1 MASSAQNGNW
11 QHTIRDL
18 SRNGTGILVLI
29 LALLGMLILPLPPFL
44 LDLFFTFNIALSLVV
59 LFAVIYVQRPMDFS
73 AFPSVLLIATLLR
86 LALNV
91 ASTRVVLIE
100 GHNGPGAA
108 GQVIESFGHFIIGG
122 NFAVGIV
129 VFMILVIIN
138 FMVVTKG
145 AGRVSEVTARF
156 TLDAMP
162 GKQMAIDADLNAG
175 VLTQE
180 EARKRRED
188 VRIESDFYGAMD
200 GASKFVKGDA
210 IAGILI
216 LFINLIGGMI
226 IGVLQHDLSAGTAA
240 EYYVLLSIG
249 DGLVAQIPAL
259 LLSIAVAIIVTRI
272 SRSGTMSEQV
282 VGQMFDNSKVLYL
295 SGVILLLIGI
305 IPGMPHLVFLLLG
318 GACMG
323 GGWLI
328 DQKALQPEVVSEGG
342 AAAAGAGGAAAG
354 AAAAKAPTEV
364 QWEDVTQQDVIG
376 LEVGYRLIP
385 LVDRNQGG
393 ELVGRITGVRK
404 KLSKDL
410 GFLVQSVHIRDNLD
424 MPPTGYRLLVLGDV
438 VAQGEIQPGMD
449 LAINPG
455 QVHGTLR
462 GLPTR
467 DPAFGMEALWI
478 EPALRDQAQSLGY
491 TVVDTGTVIAT
502 HLSQVIRQHAHE
514 LLGHEEVQQ
523 LLDRL
528 AQSDPRLV
536 ENLVPKQLPLSV
548 VVRVLQ
554 NLLREGVSIR
564 SLRLIA
570 ESLAEQAPRTKNPD
584 ELLEGVRIALGRM
597 IVQEI
602 NGLDEEMPVMVL
614 DPELEQILLNSIR
627 GGAGSV
633 GLEPGLAERMQQGLA
648 DYARRQEALGQP
660 AVLLVSPGI
669 RSWISR
675 FIRRSIPS
683 LAVLSYNEVPDNKQ
697 VRLVTSLGPQGR
709 LTQSG

>member
-1 MASSAQNGNW
+1 MSAASSNSVRNTLTDFAGNG
-11 QHTIRDL
+11 L
-18 SRNGTGILVLI
+18 GILILI
-29 LALLGMLILPLPPFL
+29 MALLGMLVLPVPAFL
-44 LDLFFTFNIALSLVV
+44 LDLFFTFNITLSLIIV
-59 LFAVIYVQRPMDFS
+59 FAVIYVKRPMDFS
-73 AFPSVLLIATLLR
+73 AFPSVLLLATLLR

-91 ASTRVVLIE
+91 ASTRVVLLE

-108 GQVIESFGHFIIGG
+108 GKVIESFGHFIIGG

-129 VFMILVIIN
+129 VFTILVIIN

-175 VLTQE
+175 VLTQD
-180 EARKRRED
+180 EARTRREE
-188 VRIESDFYGAMD
+188 VRIEADFYGAMD

-216 LFINLIGGMI
+216 LFINLIGGMM
-226 IGVLQHDLSAGTAA
+226 IGMMQHDLSAEKAA
-240 EYYVLLSIG
+240 EFYVLLSIG

-272 SRSGTMSEQV
+272 SRSGTMSDQV
-282 VGQMFDNSKVLYL
+282 MGQMFDNPRVLHL
-295 SGVILLLIGI
+295 AGVVLLLIGL
-305 IPGMPHLVFLLLG
+305 IPNMPHLVFLLLAA
-318 GACMG
+318 ACFG
-323 GGWLI
+323 GGWLVH
-328 DQKALQPEVVSEGG
+328 QRALIPDVLAAGEIAALDTG
-342 AAAAGAGGAAAG
+342 AANKAA
-354 AAAAKAPTEV
+354 TDI
-364 QWEDVTQQDVIG
+364 QWEDVTQNDVIG

-385 LVDRNQGG
+385 LVDKAQGG
-393 ELVGRITGVRK
+393 ELISRITGVRK
-404 KLSKDL
+404 KLSRDL
-410 GFLVQSVHIRDNLD
+410 GFLVQPVHIRDNLD
-424 MPPTGYRLLVLGDV
+424 MTPTGYRLLVLGDV
-438 VAQGEIQPGMD
+438 VAQGEIQPGLD

-455 QVHGTLR
+455 QVHGSLR
-462 GLPTR
+462 GMPTR

-478 EPALRDQAQSLGY
+478 EPALRDQAQTQGY
-491 TVVDTGTVIAT
+491 TVVDAGTVIAT

-528 AQSDPRLV
+528 AETDPKLV
-536 ENLVPKQLPLSV
+536 DNLVPKQLPLSI

-570 ESLAEQAPRTKNPD
+570 ESLAEQAPRSKNPD
-584 ELLEGVRIALGRM
+584 ELLEGVRVALGRM

-602 NGLDEEMPVMVL
+602 NGLNEEFPVIVL

-627 GGAGSV
+627 GAAGAV
-633 GLEPGLAERMQQGLA
+633 GLEPGLAERLQQGLA
-648 DYARRQEALGQP
+648 EFAQRQEAAGEV
-660 AVLLVSPGI
+660 AVLLVSPNI
-669 RSWISR
+669 RSWLAR
-675 FIRRSIPS
+675 FIRRSIPA
-683 LAVLSYNEVPDNKQ
+683 LNVLSYNEVPDNKQ
-697 VRLVTSLGPQGR
+697 VRLVSSIGPQGR
-709 LTQSG
+709 ASQN

>member
-1 MASSAQNGNW
+1 MSAVSANAVRNTITDFAGNG
-11 QHTIRDL
+11 L
-18 SRNGTGILVLI
+18 GILILI
-29 LALLGMLILPLPPFL
+29 MALLGMLVLPVPAFL
-44 LDLFFTFNIALSLVV
+44 LDLFFTFNITLSLVIV
-59 LFAVIYVQRPMDFS
+59 FAVIYVKRPMDFS
-73 AFPSVLLIATLLR
+73 AFPSVLLLATLLR

-91 ASTRVVLIE
+91 ASTRVVLLE

-108 GQVIESFGHFIIGG
+108 GKVIESFGHFIIGG

-129 VFMILVIIN
+129 VFAILVIIN

-175 VLTQE
+175 VLTQD
-180 EARKRRED
+180 EARTRREE
-188 VRIESDFYGAMD
+188 VRIEADFYGAMD

-216 LFINLIGGMI
+216 LFINLIGGMM
-226 IGVLQHDLSAGTAA
+226 IGMMQHDLSAGQAA
-240 EYYVLLSIG
+240 EFYVLLSIG

-272 SRSGTMSEQV
+272 SRSGTMSDQV
-282 VGQMFDNSKVLYL
+282 MGQMFDNPRVLHL
-295 SGVILLLIGI
+295 AGVVMVLIGL
-305 IPGMPHLVFLLLG
+305 IPNMPHLVFLLLAA
-318 GACMG
+318 ACFG
-323 GGWLI
+323 GGWLV
-328 DQKALQPEVVSEGG
+328 QQRALLPDVI
-342 AAAAGAGGAAAG
+342 AAGEAGAPEAAG
-354 AAAAKAPTEV
+354 AANKATDI
-364 QWEDVTQQDVIG
+364 QWEDVTQNDVMG

-385 LVDRNQGG
+385 LVDKNQGG
-393 ELVGRITGVRK
+393 ELIARITGVRK
-404 KLSKDL
+404 KLSRDL
-410 GFLVQSVHIRDNLD
+410 GFLVQPVHIRDNLD
-424 MPPTGYRLLVLGDV
+424 MTPTGYRLLVLGDV
-438 VAQGEIQPGMD
+438 VAQGEIQPGLD

-455 QVHGTLR
+455 QVHGSLR
-462 GLPTR
+462 GMPTR

-478 EPALRDQAQSLGY
+478 EPSLRDQAQTQGY
-491 TVVDTGTVIAT
+491 TVVDAGTVIAT

-528 AQSDPRLV
+528 AESDPKLV
-536 ENLVPKQLPLSV
+536 DSLVPKQLPLSI

-570 ESLAEQAPRTKNPD
+570 ESLAEQAPRSKNPD
-584 ELLEGVRIALGRM
+584 ELLEGVRVALGRM

-602 NGLDEEMPVMVL
+602 NGLNEEFPVIVL

-627 GGAGSV
+627 GAAGAV
-633 GLEPGLAERMQQGLA
+633 GLEPGLAERLQQGLA
-648 DYARRQEALGQP
+648 EFAQRQEAAGEV
-660 AVLLVSPGI
+660 AVLLVSPTI
-669 RSWISR
+669 RSWLAR

-683 LAVLSYNEVPDNKQ
+683 LNVLSYNEVPDNKQ
-697 VRLVTSLGPQGR
+697 VRLVSSIGPQGR
-709 LTQSG
+709 ASQN